1 MVVTLRQDYQYHYQV
16 LALQSMYRYV
26 QKTRARL
33 SDTMS
38 GLLLPMGSSSRN
50 LAFAISP
57 NSSNS
62 FKIRIKFK
70 ENWHFGRCIL
80 KRERGSEGGPVS
92 VLHPSISSS
101 GIRSVVFVLSR
112 SLVRSRFLFSRFN
125 TIPTATRRRVGG
137 GGDHILLYS
146 HHGVIEGEMTAKMFS
161 S

>member
-16 LALQSMYRYV
+16 LALQSMYSYV
-26 QKTRARL
+26 QKARARL
-33 SDTMS
+33 SDTMQF
-38 GLLLPMGSSSRN
+38 LQNKDKILRK
-50 LAFAISP
+50 LALWAVY
-57 NSSNS
+57 
-62 FKIRIKFK
+62 FK
-70 ENWHFGRCIL
+70 ERERE
-80 KRERGSEGGPVS
+80 RERGSEGGPVS

-137 GGDHILLYS
+137 GGDRILLYS